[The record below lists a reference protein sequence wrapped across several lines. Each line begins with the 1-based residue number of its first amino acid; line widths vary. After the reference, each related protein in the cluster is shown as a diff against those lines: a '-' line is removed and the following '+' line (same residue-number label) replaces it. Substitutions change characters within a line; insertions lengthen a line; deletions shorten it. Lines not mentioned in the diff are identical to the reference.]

1 MSKENGNVHIATT
14 SKLDAIKEI
23 IFGQTMQEYDQRF
36 STIERLLQNEMKQQ
50 QSAND
55 NSFKE
60 IRKEIKDLRSHIDK
74 ELQDLKKQVAKEIA
88 AMNEVKA
95 DRKVLK
101 KYLIQLAENL

>member
-14 SKLDAIKEI
+14 SKLDAIKDI

-36 STIERLLQNEMKQQ
+36 STIERLLHNEMKEQA
-50 QSAND
+50 SANT

-60 IRKEIKDLRSHIDK
+60 LRKEIKDLRIHIDK
-74 ELQDLKKQVAKEIA
+74 ELQDLKKQVAKDLA
-88 AMNEVKA
+88 DLNEVKA